1 MRTKKVLKRKNANDA
16 NASGL
21 STVFRNKNDPNDT
34 RNIDWHLGGKWIA
47 RDKISV
53 EMSYENEVKII
64 EKGISMVG

>member
-1 MRTKKVLKRKNANDA
+1 MVA
-16 NASGL
+16 
-21 STVFRNKNDPNDT
+21 V
-34 RNIDWHLGGKWIA
+34 GGSFFLHDNEFDVVKWIA